1 MTTTQTAQR
10 IFVHAFLGLAALQFF
25 LAGLGVFRNNP
36 EPGKKIIESSTFDA
50 HRAVGDLTTLV
61 VVIIAVLALVT
72 RWELQMCLLLFGLMV
87 VQFLL
92 AGIGEDTPV
101 FGALHALNGVALL
114 ATGVVLLTRLRR
126 PATPAAAPATP
137 RV

>member
-1 MTTTQTAQR
+1 MTTSQSAQR

-36 EPGKKIIESSTFDA
+36 KPNEKIIESSTFDP
-50 HRAVGDLTTLV
+50 HRIVGDVTTLV
-61 VVIIAVLALVT
+61 VVIIAVLALIT

-87 VQFLL
+87 VQFVL
-92 AGIGEDTPV
+92 AGIGEDTAV
-101 FGALHALNGVALL
+101 FGALHGLNGVALL
-114 ATGVVLLTRLRR
+114 AVGGTLLTRMRR
-126 PATPAAAPATP
+126 PAMSAAAPATP

>member
-36 EPGKKIIESSTFDA
+36 TPGKKIIESSTFDP
-50 HRAVGDLTTLV
+50 HRIVGDLTTLV
-61 VVIIAVLALVT
+61 VVIIVVLALFT

-92 AGIGEDTPV
+92 AGLGEDTPI

-114 ATGVVLLTRLRR
+114 ATGGVLLTRLRR
-126 PATPAAAPATP
+126 PATPAAAPAAP
-137 RV
+137 RA

>member
-36 EPGKKIIESSTFDA
+36 KPNEKIVESSTFDP
-50 HRAVGDLTTLV
+50 HRVVGDITAL
-61 VVIIAVLALVT
+61 VVIIVVVLAMFT
-72 RWELQMCLLLFGLMV
+72 RWQLQMCLLLFGLMV
-87 VQFLL
+87 LQFIL

-114 ATGVVLLTRLRR
+114 AVGTVLLMRLR
-126 PATPAAAPATP
+126 PAATAPGVTP

>member
-1 MTTTQTAQR
+1 MTTSQSAQR

-36 EPGKKIIESSTFDA
+36 KPNEKIIESSTFDP
-50 HRAVGDLTTLV
+50 HRIVGDVTTLV
-61 VVIIAVLALVT
+61 VVIIAVLALIT

-87 VQFLL
+87 VQFIL
-92 AGIGEDTPV
+92 AGIGQDTPV

-114 ATGVVLLTRLRR
+114 AVGTVLLMRLR
-126 PATPAAAPATP
+126 PARAAATAGAAP